1 MKIPVLFAFIVLN
14 VSLSAQGVL
23 IGDSVAPHPSSIL
36 ELKSPNKGL
45 LLPRLT
51 TGARDSIQSP
61 AIGLEIYNTTTHCI
75 EAYFSNGWGVVACEC
90 TAPPATPGSI
100 LGATLN
106 CPGADSIGYSVLPV
120 AGASGYVWTLP
131 GGATLVSG
139 LNTDSVLVT
148 FGNSG
153 GTIQVTAQNA
163 CGQSAPQSLLVTV
176 ALPTATF
183 SLLPA
188 SPSINSSVVF
198 SPSVT
203 GQGSTYA
210 WVFSSGTPATSTA
223 QNPSVQWS
231 QAGNY
236 WATLSVTSSAGCVAS
251 DSVQITVSNCP
262 PFGGN
267 TATFN
272 YTGSVQTWTVPACVN
287 LVQIECYGAQGGPG
301 DGGTFADDGGYG
313 GYAKG
318 NLSVS
323 PGQVLYIYVGEKPA
337 SATNGP
343 GGWNGGGGDGQYGGG
358 GGGASDVRTNGQT
371 LNNRVIVGGGGG
383 GGNSGSPDHG
393 FGGAGGGNAGS
404 PGINGP
410 GNGACPGQGGTQS
423 AGGAAGCGGGAAG
436 SFGQGG
442 SSQGAYHVGGGGGG
456 WYGGGSAY
464 AVGGGG
470 GSGYIGGVSSGTM
483 QSGQRQGHGQV
494 VLTY

>member
-1 MKIPVLFAFIVLN
+1 MKVASILFISFFNLALIG
-14 VSLSAQGVL
+14 QGVL
-23 IGDSVAPHPSSIL
+23 IGDSVAPHSSAVL
-36 ELKSPNKGL
+36 ELKSSSKGL

-61 AIGLEIYNTTTHCI
+61 AIGLEIYNVTSHCI
-75 EAYFSNGWGVVACEC
+75 EAFFSNGWGVVACEC
-90 TAPPATPGSI
+90 TAPPAQPTAITGP
-100 LGATLN
+100 LLN
-106 CPGADSIGYSVLPV
+106 CPGADSVGYSILPV

-131 GGATLVSG
+131 GGASLVSG
-139 LNTDSVLVT
+139 TNTDSVLIT
-148 FGNSG
+148 FGNTG
-153 GTIQVTAQNA
+153 GTLQVSAQNA
-163 CGQSAPQSLLVTV
+163 CGQSSPISASISV
-176 ALPTATF
+176 AVPSSTF
-183 SLLPA
+183 SLSPA
-188 SPSINSSVVF
+188 TPSINLNTTF
-198 SPSVT
+198 SPTFT
-203 GQGSTYA
+203 GQGASYSWSFT
-210 WVFSSGTPATSTA
+210 SGTPATSTA
-223 QNPSVQWS
+223 QNPVVQWT

-236 WATLSVTSSAGCVAS
+236 WVFLSVTSSAGCTTS
-251 DSVQITVSNCP
+251 DSLQVTVNNCP

-272 YTGSVQTWTVPACVN
+272 YTGNVQSWTVPACVN
-287 LVQIECYGAQGGPG
+287 TVQIECYGAQGGPG

-318 NLSVS
+318 DLSVT

-371 LNNRVIVGGGGG
+371 LNNRVIVAGGGG
-383 GGNSGSPDHG
+383 GGNSGGPDHG

-410 GNGACPGQGGTQS
+410 GNGACSGQGGTQS
-423 AGGAAGCGGGAAG
+423 AGGAAGCGGGNPG

-442 SSQGAYHVGGGGGG
+442 SSQGSYHVGGGGGG
-456 WYGGGSAY
+456 WYGGGSSY

-470 GSGYIGGVSSGTM
+470 GSGYTGGVSNASM
-483 QSGQRQGHGQV
+483 QNGQRQGHGLV
-494 VLTY
+494 VFTY